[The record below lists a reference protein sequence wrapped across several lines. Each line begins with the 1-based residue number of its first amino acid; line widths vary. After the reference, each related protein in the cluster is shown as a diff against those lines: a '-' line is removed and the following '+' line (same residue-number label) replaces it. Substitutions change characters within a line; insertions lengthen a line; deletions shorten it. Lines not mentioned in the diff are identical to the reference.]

1 MNYQILPVGSVW
13 NGGMFFVPQA
23 IADKYLKLASEYQ
36 LKALL
41 YLLGK
46 GGAASSAEIAK
57 KLGIT
62 GADAEN
68 IMDFW
73 VAEGILVQSEGAVCE
88 STAPSSVQAAVLQN
102 VVSPQGVQ
110 AEVSAQGEKPS
121 LPKPQFAEKA
131 QEQPA
136 KREFKISPPVLTPA
150 EIDKIGSENAEI
162 ANLLNEAQVAFGHTL
177 SHCEMEMTVNLVSFY
192 GMLPEVVLMLITYCK
207 EAKEAG
213 KRIGSA
219 YLYAIAKNWLEQGIT
234 TVADAEA
241 RLCEAENAGTFWHRI
256 RETGGFV
263 SKSPT
268 EKQLDMIMEWRK
280 DHSDELILH
289 AASEMREAI
298 DKPNLK
304 YMNTMLARWKK
315 AGITTVAQAKADSE
329 NYQKQKE
336 NRAAKAKSGEISRK
350 PTYDLDK
357 IKKNA
362 QSNTEIKF

>member
-13 NGGMFFVPQA
+13 SGGMFFVPQA

-41 YLLGK
+41 FLLGK

-73 VAEGILVQSEGAVCE
+73 VAEGILVQNSGKVSGEAIREAVQTE
-88 STAPSSVQAAVLQN
+88 PAQN
-102 VVSPQGVQ
+102 SVSPLVENPAPAGNQ
-110 AEVSAQGEKPS
+110 ALKNEQT
-121 LPKPQFAEKA
+121 AEKA
-131 QEQPA
+131 QKQAA
-136 KREFKISPPVLTPA
+136 KSEFKISPPVLTPA
-150 EIDKIGSENAEI
+150 EIDKIGSESPEI

-192 GMLPEVVLMLITYCK
+192 GMLPEVVLMLIAYCK
-207 EAKEAG
+207 GAKEAG
-213 KRIGSA
+213 RRIGSA

-256 RETGGFV
+256 REAGGFV

-280 DHSDELILH
+280 NHSDELILH

-304 YMNTMLARWKK
+304 YMNTMLLRWKK
-315 AGITTVAQAKADSE
+315 AGITTVAQAQADSE

-362 QSNTEIKF
+362 LNNTEIKAKY

>member
-1 MNYQILPVGSVW
+1 MNYQILPFGSVW
-13 NGGMFFVPQA
+13 SGGMFFVPQA

-73 VAEGILVQSEGAVCE
+73 VAEGILVQNSGEVSGKSIPETVQTAVQNPVSVSVE
-88 STAPSSVQAAVLQN
+88 NPAPVGQQTLQN
-102 VVSPQGVQ
+102 EQI
-110 AEVSAQGEKPS
+110 
-121 LPKPQFAEKA
+121 AEKA
-131 QEQPA
+131 QKQA
-136 KREFKISPPVLTPA
+136 VKSEFKISPPVLTPA

-177 SHCEMEMTVNLVSFY
+177 SHSEMEMTVNLVSFY
-192 GMLPEVVLMLITYCK
+192 GMLPEVVLMLIAYCK
-207 EAKEAG
+207 EAKKAG

-234 TVADAEA
+234 TVSDAEA

-280 DHSDELILH
+280 NHSDELILH

-304 YMNTMLARWKK
+304 YMNTILVRWKK
-315 AGITTVAQAKADSE
+315 VGITTVAQAQADSE

-336 NRAAKAKSGEISRK
+336 NRAAKSKTGEISRK